1 MHLTVEVDN
10 HKTAAIV
17 PLLSVSVCGRW
28 LCLSSQLACSLCRLT
43 NDADDLIHGAF
54 VEFYETH
61 TKMTQES
68 SDRHSTDE
76 VAGVGP
82 SSEPQEESLPEEMAA
97 REAEKAE
104 KKRAKKARQR
114 AARAQTAALHQC
126 SQAEVG
132 PDQYH
137 FHMPSDALI
146 SIHRIYSNHSFVST
160 LRLCLGLHH

>member
-1 MHLTVEVDN
+1 MGHGPLPGSAMHLTVEVDN

-28 LCLSSQLACSLCRLT
+28 RCLSSHLACSLCRLT
-43 NDADDLIHGAF
+43 NEADDFLHDAF
-54 VEFYETH
+54 VEFYKTY
-61 TKMTQES
+61 TKTTEES

-82 SSEPQEESLPEEMAA
+82 SSEPQEQSSPEELAA

-114 AARAQTAALHQC
+114 AARAQAAAPHRR

-132 PDQYH
+132 PDQCH
-137 FHMPSDALI
+137 FHMLSDALI
-146 SIHRIYSNHSFVST
+146 SIHRIH
-160 LRLCLGLHH
+160 

>member
-28 LCLSSQLACSLCRLT
+28 RCLSSHLACSLCRLT
-43 NDADDLIHGAF
+43 IEADDLIHDAF
-54 VEFYETH
+54 VEFYKTYKKVTE
-61 TKMTQES
+61 ES

-82 SSEPQEESLPEEMAA
+82 SSEPQEESSPEELAA

-114 AARAQTAALHQC
+114 AARERAARAQAAAQC
-126 SQAEVG
+126 QRSQAEVG

-137 FHMPSDALI
+137 FHMPSNALI
-146 SIHRIYSNHSFVST
+146 SIHRIY
-160 LRLCLGLHH
+160 